1 MNYLRPPTL
10 SCLAVGLVL
19 IGHSGQA
26 HAIRGPYN
34 FDEVTTLAQGSLMGI
49 NVTNP
54 VPGFELRLMYRG
66 RLVYDRAFGNWA
78 IGRVANADSS
88 TKTISGAVI
97 VSVIDSSPN
106 LLRPFTLATKLSDYM
121 PTFDGL
127 KRNIT
132 IRQAFSHTAGFNGN
146 STAESNTSI
155 TLLQAANQIA
165 GEPLRYLPGTNFSY
179 SGVGM
184 HAAGAAAELATGTP
198 WNTLF
203 AERLAIP
210 LGLTATRF
218 VLTSP
223 SNPRIAGGCES
234 NAAEFS
240 RFMET
245 LRRGGIYDGP
255 SGPVRVLSQNAVNMM
270 FTRQSPAGL
279 PVANTPLT
287 GVSDYG
293 VGVWL
298 DQRDAGANL
307 IGAIAGGARG
317 FCCWIDFDDEM
328 VGCISTDLTSFSNIE
343 ALQYLIRAAAE
354 QAIRNPACL
363 ADVTGGTPGPRPD
376 GIVDGSDFVAFLNS
390 FVAGDVRADAAAD
403 IVDGSG
409 TAPGD
414 GTIDGNDFIAFIN
427 AFASGC

>member
-1 MNYLRPPTL
+1 MTHAPSIKVTRFSAALL
-10 SCLAVGLVL
+10 SIVQA
-19 IGHSGQA
+19 GHTCAGV
-26 HAIRGPYN
+26 GPYN
-34 FDEVTTLAQGSLMGI
+34 FNEVTTLAQGSLVGV
-49 NVTNP
+49 NVADP
-54 VPGFELRLMYRG
+54 VPGFELRLLYRG
-66 RLVYDRAFGNWA
+66 RVVYSRAFGNFT

-97 VSVIDSSPN
+97 VSVIATSPN
-106 LLRPFTLATKLSDYM
+106 LPRPFTLATKLSDYI
-121 PTFDGL
+121 PAFNGA

-132 IRQAFSHTAGFNGN
+132 IQQAFSHTAGFPGLT
-146 STAESNTSI
+146 TAESNQSI
-155 TLLQAANQIA
+155 SLQQAAVQIA
-165 GEPLRYLPGTNFSY
+165 GEPLRYLPGINFSY
-179 SGVGM
+179 TGIGM
-184 HAAGAAAELATGTP
+184 HAAGAAAELATGTA

-203 AERLAIP
+203 AQRLAVP

-234 NAAEFS
+234 NAEEFS

-255 SGPVRVLSQNAVNMM
+255 SGPVRVLSQSAVDMM

-279 PVANTPLT
+279 PIAFTPLT

-298 DQRDAGANL
+298 DQRDAGGNL

-328 VGCISTDLTSFSNIE
+328 VGCISTDLTRFSNIE
-343 ALQYLIRAAAE
+343 TLQYLIRAAAE
-354 QAIRNPACL
+354 QAIRNPACP
-363 ADVTGGTPGPRPD
+363 ADVTGALPGPGPD
-376 GIVDGSDFVAFLNS
+376 GVVDGGDFTAFINS
-390 FVAGDVRADAAAD
+390 FAAGDVAADATAD
-403 IVDGSG
+403 IVDGGG
-409 TAPGD
+409 TPPGD
-414 GTIDGNDFIAFIN
+414 GTIDGSDFIAFIN
-427 AFASGC
+427 AFGAGC